1 MRIGSAYTASV
12 VVLFCVAVGIAGYVA
27 YRVYTP
33 ASPPQER
40 QEMPVIGKFTAVSP
54 PLPAPA
60 AAYQGR
66 DGTEKHLADFHGHWV
81 LVNLWAT
88 WCAPC
93 IKEMPSL
100 DRMKAKL
107 GPTLDVVAISEDR
120 NGAKS
125 VDPFLAAHPVKSL
138 AIGLDQKGGLTS
150 ALHIEGLPTSLL
162 IDPQGQIIAKLEGAA
177 DWDSGT
183 TLATVRGMIAAK

>member
-12 VVLFCVAVGIAGYVA
+12 VVLLCVAVGIAGYVA
-27 YRVYTP
+27 YRVFTP
-33 ASPPQER
+33 PSPPPER

-60 AAYQGR
+60 APYRGR
-66 DGTEKHLADFHGHWV
+66 DGAEKHLADFRGHWA

-100 DRMKAKL
+100 DRMTAKF

-125 VDPFLAAHPVKSL
+125 VDPFLAAHPVTSL
-138 AIGLDQKGGLTS
+138 AIGLDQKGDLTS

-162 IDPQGQIIAKLEGAA
+162 IDPKGQIVAKLEGAA
-177 DWDSGT
+177 DWDSAATLT
-183 TLATVRGMIAAK
+183 TLHGLMR